1 MKHFL
6 TTRGLD
12 REELEGL
19 LAEAEE
25 FVDVLGRPIPK
36 VPALRGKTVATMFFE
51 ASTRTR
57 LSFEK
62 AAKALSADTMSFSPS
77 TSALS
82 KGESLKDTVQTIRAM
97 GADLVVVRHKATGA
111 PWRIASWVDVPIVN
125 AGDGAHQHPTQ
136 ALLVSLTLLQRFGTL
151 DGVRIGIVG
160 DVRHSRVA
168 RSDVF
173 AFSTLGA
180 EVTLVAPPTLLPV
193 DSDGWPV
200 QAAHDLDDVLPGL
213 DAVYLLR
220 MQRERMNES
229 LVPDLREYTTLYGLT
244 AERADL
250 LDARVPILHP
260 GPMNRGVEI
269 AADVPDLDQVVVVDQ
284 VRNGVAVRMAVHFL
298 LLGSGTG
305 EMPLPEPVSDGAGIE
320 SAVVTA

>member
-6 TTRGLD
+6 TTQGLD
-12 REELEGL
+12 RQELEGL

-62 AAKALSADTMSFSPS
+62 AAKALSADTMSFSPG

-111 PWRIASWVDVPIVN
+111 PWRIASWVDVPVVN
-125 AGDGAHQHPTQ
+125 GGDGAHQHPTQ
-136 ALLVSLTLLQRFGTL
+136 ALLDSLTLLQRFGTL

-220 MQRERMNES
+220 VQAERGGASVFPSLPEYVRRFGMTRERFAA
-229 LVPDLREYTTLYGLT
+229 LKPD
-244 AERADL
+244 A
-250 LDARVPILHP
+250 VVLHP

-269 AADVPDLDQVVVVDQ
+269 ADSVADDPRSLVLDQVA
-284 VRNGVAVRMAVHFL
+284 NGVAVRMAVLFR
-298 LLGSGTG
+298 LLGG
-305 EMPLPEPVSDGAGIE
+305 EGDE
-320 SAVVTA
+320 